1 MLAGLFVRFPSFG
14 AKGASSYKPGLDR
27 VRTMLDRLGNPH
39 TRYRCIH
46 VAGTNGKGSTGNMLA
61 AHLAGSGLKVGLY
74 TSPHILDFRE
84 RMRTVRVS
92 EGSSQVTLVPR
103 TSVWDFMQEYGTEF
117 DRLDLSFFE
126 ISTVMAF
133 WWFASENVD
142 VAVVETGLGGR
153 LDATNVIT
161 PYLSVITNIGYDH
174 MDLLGPTLGAIAS
187 EKAGIIKPGVPVVIG
202 ESSPETDDVFRRK
215 AEESGSAMF
224 FADRYGFE
232 DDVTGA
238 MSCTLGRMDLR
249 GIYQE
254 KNLRTVCC
262 ALEVAGMT
270 PDFDSIC
277 RAAYICDFHGR
288 WEKLSD
294 SPCTICDIGHNEHG
308 LKYNFRQLDGLL
320 DSGKY
325 SDLVIVYGSVRDKD
339 VDAVLKILP
348 PRAYIYFTA
357 ADNHRAMPAA
367 ELFSRAARPDSEA
380 VPCVGD
386 AVRAALDRCSSLA
399 RPLLYIGGSTYV
411 VSEAVPLFKHE
422 EL

>member
-14 AKGASSYKPGLDR
+14 AKGASAYKPGLDR

-46 VAGTNGKGSTGNMLA
+46 VAGTNGKGSTSNMLA

-84 RMRTVRVS
+84 RMRTVRVT

-103 TSVWDFMQEYGTEF
+103 ASVWDFMQEYGTEF

-126 ISTVMAF
+126 ITTVMAF
-133 WWFASENVD
+133 WWFASENID

-161 PYLSVITNIGYDH
+161 PCLSVITNIGYDH
-174 MDLLGPTLGAIAS
+174 MDLLGPTLGDIAS
-187 EKAGIIKPGVPVVIG
+187 EKAGIIKPGIPVVIG

-215 AEESGSAMF
+215 AEESGSAVF
-224 FADRYGFE
+224 FADRYGFG
-232 DDVTGA
+232 DAASKA
-238 MSCTLGRMDLR
+238 MVQALGMMDLR

-262 ALEVAGMT
+262 ALEVAGMN

-277 RAAYICDFHGR
+277 AAASICDFHGR
-288 WEKLSD
+288 WENISD
-294 SPCTICDIGHNEHG
+294 SPYTICDIGHNEHG
-308 LKYNFRQLDGLL
+308 LKYNFKQLESLL
-320 DSGKY
+320 DSGMY
-325 SDLVIVYGSVRDKD
+325 SDLVMVYGSVRDKD
-339 VDAVLKILP
+339 VDAVLRILP
-348 PRAYIYFTA
+348 SRAYIYFTA
-357 ADNHRAMPAA
+357 AANHRAMPAD
-367 ELFSRAARPDSEA
+367 ELSARAARVDSEVIPA
-380 VPCVGD
+380 VDD
-386 AVRAALDRCSSLA
+386 AVRAALARCASMA

-411 VSEAVPLFKHE
+411 VSEAVPLFK
-422 EL
+422 

>member
-14 AKGASSYKPGLDR
+14 AKGASAYKPGLDR

-46 VAGTNGKGSTGNMLA
+46 VAGTNGKGSTSNMLA

-92 EGSSQVTLVPR
+92 EGGSQVTLVPR
-103 TSVWDFMQEYGTEF
+103 ASVWDFMQEYGTEF

-126 ISTVMAF
+126 ITTVMAF
-133 WWFASENVD
+133 WWFASENID

-161 PYLSVITNIGYDH
+161 PCLSVITNIGYDH
-174 MDLLGPTLGAIAS
+174 MDLLGPTLEAIAS
-187 EKAGIIKPGVPVVIG
+187 EKAGIIKPGIPVVIG

-215 AEESGSAMF
+215 AEESGSAVF
-224 FADRYGFE
+224 FADRYGFG
-232 DDVTGA
+232 DAASKA
-238 MSCTLGRMDLR
+238 MVQALGMMDLR

-262 ALEVAGMT
+262 ALEVAGMK
-270 PDFDSIC
+270 PDFDFIC
-277 RAAYICDFHGR
+277 AAASICDFHGR
-288 WEKLSD
+288 WEKISD

-308 LKYNFRQLDGLL
+308 LKYNFKQLESLL
-320 DSGKY
+320 DSGMY
-325 SDLVIVYGSVRDKD
+325 SDLVMVYGSVRDKD
-339 VDAVLKILP
+339 VDAVLRILP
-348 PRAYIYFTA
+348 SRAYIYFTA
-357 ADNHRAMPAA
+357 AANHRAMPAD
-367 ELFSRAARPDSEA
+367 ELSARAARVDSEVIPA
-380 VPCVGD
+380 VDD
-386 AVRAALDRCSSLA
+386 AVRAALARCASMA

-411 VSEAVPLFKHE
+411 VSEAVPLFK
-422 EL
+422 